1 MTRQAFLKLFC
12 LRYGIGGHMV
22 CDRNGT
28 PIFYNDKMVAKQQRT
43 GNMVVSY
50 GTDHYK
56 YKHVKGDV
64 K

>member
-1 MTRQAFLKLFC
+1 
-12 LRYGIGGHMV
+12 MV

-28 PIFYNDKMVAKQQRT
+28 PIYYNDKMVAKQQRT

-56 YKHVKGDV
+56 YKPVKGDV